1 MSSLPKCPCLVNNLV
16 YWVVVLTDFLDLSS
30 ALSGLSGLSFVTSK
44 QLDIDRC
51 FGRLRVLVSTE
62 KT

>member
-1 MSSLPKCPCLVNNLV
+1 M
-16 YWVVVLTDFLDLSS
+16 WVVVLTDFLDLLS
-30 ALSGLSGLSFVTSK
+30 ALSGFSFVTYK
-44 QLDIDRC
+44 QLGIDRC